1 MTADII
7 TLYIQIFCII
17 TFTLYVVYVLAVIP
31 LYKSLPLKIVKIYNS
46 VMFDFAIFMAILMV
60 FYVLNYLI
68 FHIKHS
74 LFISIELMITLS
86 SGVLLLAAVA
96 AMYVYVPY
104 MLDNFENL
112 VEEFFKFNNF
122 TITKESASDLFIFS
136 IQFMAKTAL
145 PIFALLFVLAIGIN
159 AYQVGFYIST
169 KAIEPKFNKLNFFA
183 NFMKTF
189 FNKRKVV
196 ELIKSLLKIFVLT
209 AYAWYLVHN
218 EIDTI
223 VRMTDADYR
232 DLMVYLGHLVFDVA
246 IRIAALV
253 LVIGIADYAY
263 QKWQHNED
271 LKMTK
276 QEIKEEYKQMEGDPI
291 VKNRIRQAQRDA
303 ARQRMMEEVPKSDVV
318 ITNPTHY
325 AVAIRYDMDVDR
337 APKVVAKGQRLMA
350 LKIKEIARAS
360 GVKIVEDPPL
370 ARTLYNS
377 VEVDEEIPETLY
389 KTLAQILMTLDK
401 FRKR

>member
-1 MTADII
+1 MAENKDG
-7 TLYIQIFCII
+7 
-17 TFTLYVVYVLAVIP
+17 AE
-31 LYKSLPLKIVKIYNS
+31 KSEEATSKKKEDARKEGNVAKS
-46 VMFDFAIFMAILMV
+46 MD
-60 FYVLNYLI
+60 
-68 FHIKHS
+68 
-74 LFISIELMITLS
+74 LS
-86 SGVLLLAAVA
+86 SGVLLVAAVGV
-96 AMYVYVPY
+96 MYAYVPY

-112 VEEFFKFNNF
+112 VEEFFKFNNY
-122 TITKESASDLFIFS
+122 TITQDSAADIFM
-136 IQFMAKTAL
+136 FMIEFLAKVTL
-145 PIFALLFVLAIGIN
+145 PIFAFLFVIAMAVNI
-159 AYQVGFYIST
+159 YQVGFHIST

-196 ELIKSLLKIFVLT
+196 ELIKSLIKIFVLGI
-209 AYAWYLVHN
+209 YAWFLVAD
-218 EIDTI
+218 ELDTI

-232 DLMVYLGHLVFDVA
+232 DQMVYLGHLVFDVS
-246 IRIAALV
+246 IRIAVLV
-253 LVIGIADYAY
+253 LVIGFADYAY

-276 QEIKEEYKQMEGDPI
+276 QELKEEYKQMEGDPI

-325 AVAIRYDMDVDR
+325 AVAIRYDIQVDS

-350 LKIKEIARAS
+350 LKIKEIAKAS

-377 VEVDEEIPETLY
+377 VEVDEEIPENLY
-389 KTLAQILMTLDK
+389 KALAQILMTLDK
-401 FRKR
+401 FRR

>member
-1 MTADII
+1 MAENQDG
-7 TLYIQIFCII
+7 
-17 TFTLYVVYVLAVIP
+17 AE
-31 LYKSLPLKIVKIYNS
+31 KSEEATSKKKEDARNEGNVAKS
-46 VMFDFAIFMAILMV
+46 MD
-60 FYVLNYLI
+60 
-68 FHIKHS
+68 
-74 LFISIELMITLS
+74 LS
-86 SGVLLLAAVA
+86 SGVLLVAAVG
-96 AMYVYVPY
+96 AMYAYVPY

-112 VEEFFKFNNF
+112 VEEFFKFNNY
-122 TITKESASDLFIFS
+122 TITQDSAADIFM
-136 IQFMAKTAL
+136 FMIEFLAKVTL
-145 PIFALLFVLAIGIN
+145 PIFAFLFVIAMAVNI
-159 AYQVGFYIST
+159 YQVGFHIST

-196 ELIKSLLKIFVLT
+196 ELIKSLIKIFVLGI
-209 AYAWYLVHN
+209 YAWFLVAD
-218 EIDTI
+218 ELDTI

-232 DLMVYLGHLVFDVA
+232 DQMVYLGHLVFDVS
-246 IRIAALV
+246 IRIAVLV
-253 LVIGIADYAY
+253 LVIGFADYAY

-276 QEIKEEYKQMEGDPI
+276 QELKEEYKQMEGDPI

-325 AVAIRYDMDVDR
+325 AVAIRYDIQVDS

-350 LKIKEIARAS
+350 LKIKEIAKAS

-377 VEVDEEIPETLY
+377 VEVDEEIPENLY
-389 KTLAQILMTLDK
+389 KALAQILMTLDK
-401 FRKR
+401 FRR

>member
-1 MTADII
+1 MAENQDG
-7 TLYIQIFCII
+7 
-17 TFTLYVVYVLAVIP
+17 AE
-31 LYKSLPLKIVKIYNS
+31 KSEEATSKKKEDARKEGNVAKS
-46 VMFDFAIFMAILMV
+46 MD
-60 FYVLNYLI
+60 
-68 FHIKHS
+68 
-74 LFISIELMITLS
+74 LS
-86 SGVLLLAAVA
+86 SGVLLVAAVA

-291 VKNRIRQAQRDA
+291 VKHRLRQAQRDA
-303 ARQRMMEEVPKSDVV
+303 TRQRMKEEVPK
-318 ITNPTHY
+318 
-325 AVAIRYDMDVDR
+325 
-337 APKVVAKGQRLMA
+337 
-350 LKIKEIARAS
+350 
-360 GVKIVEDPPL
+360 
-370 ARTLYNS
+370 
-377 VEVDEEIPETLY
+377 
-389 KTLAQILMTLDK
+389 
-401 FRKR
+401 

>member
-1 MTADII
+1 MAENQDG
-7 TLYIQIFCII
+7 
-17 TFTLYVVYVLAVIP
+17 AE
-31 LYKSLPLKIVKIYNS
+31 KSEEATSKKKEDARKEGNVAKS
-46 VMFDFAIFMAILMV
+46 MD
-60 FYVLNYLI
+60 
-68 FHIKHS
+68 
-74 LFISIELMITLS
+74 LS
-86 SGVLLLAAVA
+86 SGVLLVAAVA

-263 QKWQHNED
+263 QKWRHNED

>member
-1 MTADII
+1 MAENQDG
-7 TLYIQIFCII
+7 
-17 TFTLYVVYVLAVIP
+17 AE
-31 LYKSLPLKIVKIYNS
+31 KSEEATSKKKDDARKEGNVAKS
-46 VMFDFAIFMAILMV
+46 MD
-60 FYVLNYLI
+60 
-68 FHIKHS
+68 
-74 LFISIELMITLS
+74 LS
-86 SGVLLLAAVA
+86 SGVLLVAAVA
-96 AMYVYVPY
+96 AMYAYVPY
-104 MLDNFENL
+104 MLDNFEDL
-112 VEEFFKFNNF
+112 VEEFFKFNGFLNDH
-122 TITKESASDLFIFS
+122 TMTEETANNLMIFA
-136 IQFMAKTAL
+136 IQFMAKVTL

-169 KAIEPKFNKLNFFA
+169 KALEPKFNKLNFFA

-209 AYAWYLVHN
+209 AYAWNLVHN

-223 VRMTDADYR
+223 VKMTDADYR
-232 DLMVYLGHLVFDVA
+232 DQMVYLGHLVFDVS
-246 IRIAALV
+246 IRIAILV

-263 QKWQHNED
+263 QKWQHGED

-350 LKIKEIARAS
+350 LKIKEIAKAS

-377 VEVDEEIPETLY
+377 VEVDEEIPENLY
-389 KTLAQILMTLDK
+389 KALAQILMTLDK
-401 FRKR
+401 FRRR

>member
-1 MTADII
+1 MAENQDG
-7 TLYIQIFCII
+7 
-17 TFTLYVVYVLAVIP
+17 AE
-31 LYKSLPLKIVKIYNS
+31 KSEEATSKKKDDARKEGNVAKS
-46 VMFDFAIFMAILMV
+46 MD
-60 FYVLNYLI
+60 
-68 FHIKHS
+68 
-74 LFISIELMITLS
+74 LS
-86 SGVLLLAAVA
+86 SGVLLVAAVA
-96 AMYVYVPY
+96 AMYAYVPY
-104 MLDNFENL
+104 MLDNFEDL
-112 VEEFFKFNNF
+112 VEEFFKFNGFLNDH
-122 TITKESASDLFIFS
+122 TMTEETANNLMIFA
-136 IQFMAKTAL
+136 IQFMAKVTL

-169 KAIEPKFNKLNFFA
+169 KALEPKFNKLNFFA

-196 ELIKSLLKIFVLT
+196 ELIKSLLKVFVLT
-209 AYAWYLVHN
+209 AYAWSLVHN

-223 VRMTDADYR
+223 VKMTDADYR
-232 DLMVYLGHLVFDVA
+232 DQMVYLGHLVFDVS
-246 IRIAALV
+246 IRIAILV

-291 VKNRIRQAQRDA
+291 VKNRIRQAQREA

-325 AVAIRYDMDVDR
+325 AVAVRYDMDVDR

-377 VEVDEEIPETLY
+377 VEVDEEIPENLY
-389 KTLAQILMTLDK
+389 KALAQILMTLDK
-401 FRKR
+401 FRRR

>member
-1 MTADII
+1 MAENQDG
-7 TLYIQIFCII
+7 
-17 TFTLYVVYVLAVIP
+17 AE
-31 LYKSLPLKIVKIYNS
+31 KSEEATSKKKDDARKEGNVAKS
-46 VMFDFAIFMAILMV
+46 MD
-60 FYVLNYLI
+60 
-68 FHIKHS
+68 
-74 LFISIELMITLS
+74 LS
-86 SGVLLLAAVA
+86 SGVLLMAAVA
-96 AMYVYVPY
+96 AMYAYVPY
-104 MLDNFENL
+104 MLDNFEDL
-112 VEEFFKFNNF
+112 VEEFFKFNGFLNDH
-122 TITKESASDLFIFS
+122 TMTEETANNLMIFA
-136 IQFMAKTAL
+136 IQFMAKVTL

-169 KAIEPKFNKLNFFA
+169 KALEPKFNKLNFFA

-196 ELIKSLLKIFVLT
+196 ELIKSLLKVFVLT
-209 AYAWYLVHN
+209 GYAWSLVHD

-223 VRMTDADYR
+223 VKMTDADYR
-232 DLMVYLGHLVFDVA
+232 DQMVYLGHLVFDVS
-246 IRIAALV
+246 IRIAILV

-291 VKNRIRQAQRDA
+291 VKNRIRQAQREA

-377 VEVDEEIPETLY
+377 VEVDEEIPENLY
-389 KTLAQILMTLDK
+389 KALAQILMTLDK
-401 FRKR
+401 FRRR